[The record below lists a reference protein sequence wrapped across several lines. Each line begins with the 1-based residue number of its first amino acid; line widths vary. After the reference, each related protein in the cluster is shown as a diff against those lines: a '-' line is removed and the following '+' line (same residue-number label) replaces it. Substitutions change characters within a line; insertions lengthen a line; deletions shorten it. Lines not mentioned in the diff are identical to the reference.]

1 MVVNGLCQLV
11 VDVKTNSVCG
21 QPIQNHARKPAPALD
36 LISDRRFKLFD
47 PGIAT
52 TVTSTRS
59 QKSAIKQMYN
69 KACLFCGVSEEGSD
83 SLSIA
88 HVISYNEK
96 KDYSAFGPPTYDSP
110 VDLNGPRNKLL
121 LCGNKTIGGS
131 CHNLFDY
138 HNVALIYNSLFF

>member
-1 MVVNGLCQLV
+1 MSCPCNTYYEDVIDLHSKGIVMVVNGLCQLV

-59 QKSAIKQMYN
+59 QKSAIK
-69 KACLFCGVSEEGSD
+69 
-83 SLSIA
+83 
-88 HVISYNEK
+88 
-96 KDYSAFGPPTYDSP
+96 
-110 VDLNGPRNKLL
+110 
-121 LCGNKTIGGS
+121 
-131 CHNLFDY
+131 
-138 HNVALIYNSLFF
+138 